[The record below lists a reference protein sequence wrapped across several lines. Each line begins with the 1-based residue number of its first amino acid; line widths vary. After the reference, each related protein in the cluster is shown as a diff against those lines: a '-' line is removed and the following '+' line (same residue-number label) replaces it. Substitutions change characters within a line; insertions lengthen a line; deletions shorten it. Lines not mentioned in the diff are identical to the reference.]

1 LTALVG
7 ILMYQRT
14 VKIPHLWFLLTSH
27 IFWS

>member
-1 LTALVG
+1 
-7 ILMYQRT
+7 MYQRT